1 MRTTLRELRMVANK
15 SLSETAEVLGVEI
28 QTVCRY
34 EQGTRRI
41 NIEQVFPLAKL
52 YDCSAEEVIEAQLNS
67 CQSYKVNNRR

>member
-1 MRTTLRELRMVANK
+1 MKTTLRDLRVAAKK
-15 SLSETAEVLGVEI
+15 SLSETAEILGVEM

-41 NIEQVFPLAKL
+41 NIEQVCPLAKL

-67 CQSYKVNNRR
+67 CQSYKANNLR